1 METVIV
7 NDGRYPLL
15 LINLRGRKIPPYC
28 PGKGRILWIKSIL
41 IPPLYQRID
50 SDSDS
55 LTNPSLLHPFYF
67 AHLFPSSRYRYRT
80 NDVKTISIRKKKK
93 KRTLNPSLNPSFR
106 SSFSITI
113 SSTKKT
119 KDRATLL
126 SPFPHFPLVLSPPR
140 GKNYSVDESQS
151 REQGG

>member
-1 METVIV
+1 MENSAISSREGKDSLDKKHSHSTVV
-7 NDGRYPLL
+7 STY
-15 LINLRGRKIPPYC
+15 
-28 PGKGRILWIKSIL
+28 RI
-41 IPPLYQRID
+41 
-50 SDSDS
+50 DSDS

>member
-1 METVIV
+1 MENSAILSREGKDSLDKKDSHSTVV
-7 NDGRYPLL
+7 STY
-15 LINLRGRKIPPYC
+15 
-28 PGKGRILWIKSIL
+28 RI
-41 IPPLYQRID
+41 
-50 SDSDS
+50 DSDS
-55 LTNPSLLHPFYF
+55 LTNPSLLRPFYF

-113 SSTKKT
+113 SSIKKT